1 MKKLLITGASG
12 MLGGEILRRTNASMN
27 VVGACHRSPREG
39 LLQLDFER
47 PDHVKAAIQESGFTH
62 IIHCAAIRDP
72 DYCLK
77 HPEETDMVNV
87 RASRV
92 IAEAAQAVKAV
103 LCYISTDYV
112 FDGNNP
118 PYSESD
124 APCPINVYGKSKLAG
139 EQASATVDNHLI
151 VRIPAL
157 YRTDLG
163 DSANVLTK
171 FAGLFADGQTLHLD
185 AETVRYYTRTEDVAD
200 AVLFLLE
207 QKHRGVI
214 HVSADEQTTKS
225 AFARMAAVHLGYGP
239 DRVVDAPSPS
249 TGDARPH
256 NSRID
261 TALYRSLSGPHMQ
274 SPSEALPAA
283 ST

>member
-1 MKKLLITGASG
+1 MNKLLITGASG
-12 MLGGEILRRTNASMN
+12 MLGGEILKKAGADMN
-27 VVGACHRSPREG
+27 VVGACHRSPCEG
-39 LLQLDFER
+39 LLQLDFEQ
-47 PDHVKAAIQESGFTH
+47 PDRVKAAIREGGFSH

-77 HPEETDMVNV
+77 HPEETDIVNV
-87 RASRV
+87 RASR
-92 IAEAAQAVKAV
+92 IITEAAQAAGAV

-118 PYSESD
+118 PYAESD
-124 APCPINVYGKSKLAG
+124 TPCPINVYGKSKLAG
-139 EQASATVDNHLI
+139 EVATATVDHHLI

-157 YRTDLG
+157 YRSNLG

-171 FAGLFADGQTLHLD
+171 FAGLFADGKTLDLD

-207 QKHRGVI
+207 REQRGII

-239 DRVVDAPSPS
+239 ERVVDAPPAS

-261 TALYRSLSGPHMQ
+261 TSLYRSLNGPRML
-274 SPSEALPAA
+274 SPSEVLPAPG
-283 ST
+283 S